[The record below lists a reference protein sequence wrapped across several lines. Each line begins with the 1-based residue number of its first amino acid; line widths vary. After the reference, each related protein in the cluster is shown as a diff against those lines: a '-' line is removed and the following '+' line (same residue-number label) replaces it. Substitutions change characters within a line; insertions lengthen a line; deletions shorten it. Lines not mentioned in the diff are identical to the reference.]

1 MQQLRELATAENEEH
16 YTQLVME
23 LKSTPLYTGNE
34 LFRNWFLKK
43 WLNEEKRWAFCFRM
57 KVMNIITTT
66 NGIESQFKEMKHFYL
81 KEFGVGKSLQ
91 NVLEV
96 LLEKFFPDAELSYKR
111 DNVRALEESR
121 QYSEAVPDFLKN
133 RPSIFFH
140 HCIKR
145 VPPNIENIQMS
156 DIDIVEHHFE
166 VKSQESHNKYIVSV
180 EGDFPTCTCQDFIK
194 THWPCKHMLAIYK
207 HFNSEPIGAFLQQ
220 PLFTVDRD
228 IVHEHTVDRDI
239 VHEHEPVRKDSSPEI
254 LEFNVEKKVQPK
266 PQSVRKDILQTLSN
280 LENLCY
286 LCDDVVLLDGYLEK
300 LKCLKTSWEQ
310 TLPKVAGLTLRR
322 NKRRW
327 RRRSGRYSIRR
338 RFERKTG
345 RRIVKRKREPDSKAT
360 ADETV
365 IIDGTVEECEKTPMP
380 NEKTETN
387 ERVSTMEQLPNSMNS
402 VACGAV
408 GPYTLYPTSFASIRT
423 LVTDEVID
431 AYLHLIT
438 QNRGD
443 IYHINCV
450 VMTSIFCG
458 RGNIHLHSLLQQVN
472 IDNYTEIL
480 GAINEGGNHWSL
492 VIIRPTQKILLYLNP
507 MGEIL
512 DSKQKLLQNW
522 YAFLKLREEAGVQAA
537 FGSWSID
544 TLPHCCQIDGSS
556 CGIYVL
562 KFAENYLL
570 GNTLTVN
577 WTKFD
582 LIKIREE
589 VSSVLLAAIGQPE
602 DDHHTLTSSTNIEAP
617 REIAQAVRK
626 RKKRRMSSFIYQ
638 DQKKI
643 MREIKV
649 FCKCKQPYD
658 KKKFMIYCEGCQ
670 EWFHLDCIGCT
681 TKDVPRKK
689 KKFYC
694 PECKMGTAK
703 VDHLNEETL
712 KKIINHVK
720 EITSC
725 SKVDCKEEEHQRHH
739 GYLKQPI
746 GIHRKCMK
754 RCGFGLSQF
763 PQKFIES
770 LGENLISRLVVNL
783 YKDKRK
789 PYTGG
794 RYSTLKG
801 LVENSHLGKML
812 YEKKTFAVH
821 YVMDVLLN
829 EGLIYIYRQQSNLE
843 YTEAQE
849 HLSSSEVV
857 LK

>member
-1 MQQLRELATAENEEH
+1 MWDL
-16 YTQLVME
+16 
-23 LKSTPLYTGNE
+23 
-34 LFRNWFLKK
+34 
-43 WLNEEKRWAFCFRM
+43 CF
-57 KVMNIITTT
+57 
-66 NGIESQFKEMKHFYL
+66 
-81 KEFGVGKSLQ
+81 
-91 NVLEV
+91 
-96 LLEKFFPDAELSYKR
+96 
-111 DNVRALEESR
+111 
-121 QYSEAVPDFLKN
+121 
-133 RPSIFFH
+133 
-140 HCIKR
+140 
-145 VPPNIENIQMS
+145 
-156 DIDIVEHHFE
+156 
-166 VKSQESHNKYIVSV
+166 
-180 EGDFPTCTCQDFIK
+180 
-194 THWPCKHMLAIYK
+194 
-207 HFNSEPIGAFLQQ
+207 
-220 PLFTVDRD
+220 
-228 IVHEHTVDRDI
+228 
-239 VHEHEPVRKDSSPEI
+239 
-254 LEFNVEKKVQPK
+254 
-266 PQSVRKDILQTLSN
+266 
-280 LENLCY
+280 
-286 LCDDVVLLDGYLEK
+286 
-300 LKCLKTSWEQ
+300 
-310 TLPKVAGLTLRR
+310 
-322 NKRRW
+322 
-327 RRRSGRYSIRR
+327 
-338 RFERKTG
+338 
-345 RRIVKRKREPDSKAT
+345 
-360 ADETV
+360 
-365 IIDGTVEECEKTPMP
+365 
-380 NEKTETN
+380 
-387 ERVSTMEQLPNSMNS
+387 
-402 VACGAV
+402 
-408 GPYTLYPTSFASIRT
+408 
-423 LVTDEVID
+423 
-431 AYLHLIT
+431 
-438 QNRGD
+438 
-443 IYHINCV
+443 
-450 VMTSIFCG
+450 
-458 RGNIHLHSLLQQVN
+458 
-472 IDNYTEIL
+472 
-480 GAINEGGNHWSL
+480 
-492 VIIRPTQKILLYLNP
+492 
-507 MGEIL
+507 
-512 DSKQKLLQNW
+512 
-522 YAFLKLREEAGVQAA
+522 
-537 FGSWSID
+537 
-544 TLPHCCQIDGSS
+544 
-556 CGIYVL
+556 